1 MFLPD
6 SSMMYVL
13 STTGIGNTENKMK
26 ITLGGKYILVILNTY
41 YLSCDTRSKTFP
53 TKKGKDSKWGK
64 KKRPYKSGRHF
75 LKSKQMSGS
84 FYPGF

>member
-1 MFLPD
+1 MFLPN

-41 YLSCDTRSKTFP
+41 YLSCDTWSKTFP
-53 TKKGKDSKWGK
+53 TKKGKDSKRGK
-64 KKRPYKSGRHF
+64 KKRGHTKVEDAI
-75 LKSKQMSGS
+75 LKSKQMSG
-84 FYPGF
+84 